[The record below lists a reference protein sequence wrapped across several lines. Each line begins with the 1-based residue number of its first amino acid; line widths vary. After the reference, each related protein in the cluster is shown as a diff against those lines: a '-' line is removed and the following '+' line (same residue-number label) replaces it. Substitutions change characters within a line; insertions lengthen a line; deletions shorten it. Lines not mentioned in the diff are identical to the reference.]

1 MSAPLPA
8 ADAPIPEQLAEQLE
22 HFVRAAQDPAL
33 ALQCFGSYAARIGV
47 YANNTLF
54 NRADALAEAFPTIL
68 QLVGEDFF
76 GGMARVYARQHASQ
90 SGDLNRYGAAFAD
103 FIAGFP
109 PAAELPYLA
118 DCARLD
124 WLLHCAYY
132 ADDAPPFDFARLAEL
147 AAAGET
153 DLRFVAHPAAS
164 VVESPWPIV
173 RLWQAHQA
181 QGGEFPAL
189 ENGGDAALLTRG
201 TDRRPKVRL
210 LAPAEFAFAGQL
222 LAGATLD
229 ASLQAGLQ
237 KDEMFLPGPSLNALI
252 GDQAIINCYRTEKT

>member
-1 MSAPLPA
+1 MSSPTEPV
-8 ADAPIPEQLAEQLE
+8 PSQLTEELT
-22 HFVRAAQDPAL
+22 HFVRATQDPAL

-54 NRADALAEAFPTIL
+54 NRADALAEAFPTVL

-76 GGMARVYARQHASQ
+76 GGMARAYARLHPSQ
-90 SGDLNRYGAAFAD
+90 SGDLNCYGEAFAD
-103 FIAGFP
+103 FISGFP

-124 WLLHCAYY
+124 WLLHRAYY

-153 DLRFVAHPAAS
+153 DLCFVAHPAAS
-164 VVESPWPIV
+164 VVESPWPVV
-173 RLWQAHQA
+173 RIWLAHEA
-181 QGGEFPAL
+181 RGGEFPAL
-189 ENGGDAALLTRG
+189 DQGGDAALLL
-201 TDRRPKVRL
+201 RRADNKPSAKL
-210 LAPAEFAFAGQL
+210 LEPGEFAFVQSL

-229 ASLQAGLQ
+229 ASLQAGLE
-237 KDEMFLPGPSLNALI
+237 KDEKFLPGPSLNALI
-252 GDQAIINCYRTEKT
+252 SDQAIINCYRAQKT